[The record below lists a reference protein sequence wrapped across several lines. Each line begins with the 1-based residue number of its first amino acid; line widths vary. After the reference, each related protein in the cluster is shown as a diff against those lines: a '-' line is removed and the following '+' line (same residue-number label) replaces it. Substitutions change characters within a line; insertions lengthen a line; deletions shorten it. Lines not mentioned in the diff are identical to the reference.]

1 MSGPLAAA
9 FRARPDFHEEESG
22 VFAVDAL
29 DFEATVTVG
38 EESVT
43 LVHQLPTL
51 AATVVGEPVAPVVE
65 EGWEETFERRVED
78 VTGVVDPVAGPTV
91 ETDGETVRVTMELDD
106 GGKPVA
112 EAVRHAVDFVE
123 STWVEGIIP
132 GYDYDERVQQ
142 IRNRAMETGENG
154 TSTN

>member
-1 MSGPLAAA
+1 MSGPLAAD
-9 FRARPDFHEEESG
+9 FRARPDFHEQESR

-29 DFEATVTVG
+29 DFEAAVTVG
-38 EESVT
+38 EETVS
-43 LVHQLPTL
+43 LVQQLPTL
-51 AATVVGEPVAPVVE
+51 EATVVGEPVAPVVE

-78 VTGVVDPVAGPTV
+78 VTGVVDPVSGPQV
-91 ETDGETVRVTMELDD
+91 ETDGETVRVEMELGD
-106 GGKPVA
+106 GEKPVA

-132 GYDYDERVQQ
+132 GYDYDEQVER

-154 TSTN
+154 TSMS